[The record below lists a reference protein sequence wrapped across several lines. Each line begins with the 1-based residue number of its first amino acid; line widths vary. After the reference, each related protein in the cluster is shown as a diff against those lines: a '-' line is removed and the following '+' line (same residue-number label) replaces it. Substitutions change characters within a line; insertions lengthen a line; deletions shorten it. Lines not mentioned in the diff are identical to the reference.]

1 MAGLVGFLPV
11 VLVVDAYLADPNAR
25 VLFFEAY
32 FPQSHG
38 HRGLYREV
46 PVIEGYDGCR
56 VSGAPGIAECRV
68 RGAFETVEY
77 LETTHQRA
85 VVVRHEAPDVE
96 QTDLMAGLAER
107 LVLDLSS
114 HAHDVG
120 NWSSPASVIRRSVGI
135 SFGALLVALRLT
147 TGWARPRAHDCC

>member
-1 MAGLVGFLPV
+1 MADLVGLLPV
-11 VLVVDAYLADPNAR
+11 VLVVDAYLADPNPG

-32 FPQSHG
+32 FPQRHG

-46 PVIEGYDGCR
+46 PVIEGYNGCR
-56 VSGAPGIAECRV
+56 VSSAPGIAECRV
-68 RGAFETVEY
+68 RRALEAVEY
-77 LETTHQRA
+77 LQTTHQWA

-114 HAHDVG
+114 HAHGVG
-120 NWSSPASVIRRSVGI
+120 NWSTPTSVIRRSVGI
-135 SFGALLVALRLT
+135 PFGALAGCTEVDHRLGQAACT
-147 TGWARPRAHDCC
+147 